1 MIALRYQRS
10 SMAIF
15 GDLARCGPTLAAK
28 NGSAMRLSLIG
39 IVKPASNYTL
49 KANTALQ
56 LASGGKTNG
65 ASFRLGWRLVLTV
78 SRCPFESV
86 WLALAKAQSVRQLE
100 ARL

>member
-15 GDLARCGPTLAAK
+15 GDLARCGPNLAAK

-65 ASFRLGWRLVLTV
+65 GAARCWFKWQEKGSVQSDAGWEFADASNRLRTV
-78 SRCPFESV
+78 RAEI
-86 WLALAKAQSVRQLE
+86 
-100 ARL
+100 